1 MAHTQQTLTQVTP
14 GLKGFLKRDYHITCL
29 STECRENKNRTTI
42 KKITVQTQKKTLN
55 MEEELVSEIGN
66 KFQIFGPR

>member
-1 MAHTQQTLTQVTP
+1 M
-14 GLKGFLKRDYHITCL
+14 
-29 STECRENKNRTTI
+29 
-42 KKITVQTQKKTLN
+42 KKITVQILKKKTLN